1 MVNNKKVKIKF
12 KRGAFNFYLKE
23 NFAPIKQ
30 EIQKEQQ
37 QIFDEEKKIPSWTVF
52 SRAREKF
59 KVLNE
64 EEKKVRILLNLNFRN
79 IQIQKMKI

>member
-37 QIFDEEKKIPSWTVF
+37 IFDEEKKIPSWTVF

-64 EEKKVRILLNLNFRN
+64 EEKKVRILFKFKFLEIFRFR
-79 IQIQKMKI
+79 K